1 MTFQTKCWKL
11 WLTIFSGH
19 SQIKFMKQGTMP
31 WSWMRRRIYLS
42 KSWCPPASRL
52 SKNTSISLYFNTSSS
67 FFLFLFFNTA
77 DTRAATLFAILKD
90 VLCHFRLTIG
100 DCHEQCCDGA
110 TNMRRRYRTLRGLV
124 QQEQQLALYIRC
136 MACMS
141 LTWCCRARVRSGNM
155 LRFLGRDVWKQL
167 CYVLSEA

>member
-1 MTFQTKCWKL
+1 MAHNLLRSLTNKVHEAGHYAVIMNETADIFVKKLVSTCFQIVQKHFNFTL
-11 WLTIFSGH
+11 LQHF
-19 SQIKFMKQGTMP
+19 KQ
-31 WSWMRRRIYLS
+31 
-42 KSWCPPASRL
+42 
-52 SKNTSISLYFNTSSS
+52 